1 MLNGLALVVGNAQYS
16 KKEHRLVNAVN
27 DAVDFTD
34 KLIRLGFDVMKV
46 TNAKRDDL
54 DRNIID
60 FRSKLPAYKVGLF
73 YFSGHGLQIEGKNY
87 LTSVDSSF
95 IDESSLKWSAHC
107 LDQVIEYMNNGSTT
121 IKVLI
126 LDACRDNPLPKVF
139 RGLNDPGLA
148 PIYAPQGTII
158 AFSTSPGEKAMDYGS
173 GRNSIYTGS
182 LLNHLDDHNI
192 PIEEFF
198 KRVRTSVYT
207 LSNGKQTSWEHT
219 SLIGSYSFNSGQ
231 MIHSIDLPYTED
243 CIADSNF
250 KPDKSN
256 VDTVIEDLKS
266 HNWYKQRPAIR
277 KLRGI
282 EASEFSKSKQFLLGR
297 NILQVAC
304 GGEGDTLAIMS
315 RLSNWL
321 SKYTVKGQ
329 NHVLNGIL
337 FEIYFDSEGK
347 FRTEDFK
354 NDFIDNIFDLQ
365 DEPEFQGSF
374 TFIESHLQ
382 FFKDYLYYIPSPHPM
397 ALPIE
402 LQFKK
407 KKSKDNDGPLYDI
420 TSIKYEEGEL
430 LHYAIHDEFYQTSTY
445 GKFLEKLSKLLT
457 VPLKLLRV
465 SSNIKLNKVDMIR
478 HPWELKLS
486 KSSPTEAVD

>member
-1 MLNGLALVVGNAQYS
+1 MLNGLALVVGNAHYS
-16 KKEHRLVNAVN
+16 KKEHRLINAVN
-27 DAVDFTD
+27 DAADFAD
-34 KLIRLGFDVMKV
+34 KLIRLGFDVIKV

-54 DRNIID
+54 DRNIVE

-87 LTSVDSSF
+87 LTSIDSSF
-95 IDESSLKWSAHC
+95 VDESSLKWSAHC
-107 LDQVIEYMNNGSTT
+107 LDQLIEYMNNGSTT

-139 RGLNDPGLA
+139 RGLTNPGLA

-158 AFSTSPGEKAMDYGS
+158 AFSTSPGEKAMDYGA

-182 LLNHLDDHNI
+182 LLNHLDDPNI

-243 CIADSNF
+243 SIADKNF
-250 KPDKSN
+250 KPGTSN
-256 VDTVIEDLKS
+256 VDAIIDDLKS
-266 HNWYKQRPAIR
+266 HDWYKQRPAIR
-277 KLRGI
+277 KLRSIPGDEI
-282 EASEFSKSKQFLLGR
+282 STSRQFLLGR

-304 GGEGDTLAIMS
+304 GGENDTLAIMN

-321 SKYTVKGQ
+321 SKYTVDGE

-347 FRTEDFK
+347 FRTKDFK
-354 NDFIDNIFDLQ
+354 NKFIDNIFDLQ
-365 DEPEFQGSF
+365 SEPEFEKAF
-374 TFIESHLQ
+374 IFIENQLQ
-382 FFKDYLYYIPSPHPM
+382 FFRDYLYYVPSSRPR

-407 KKSKDNDGPLYDI
+407 RKSKDEGTMYDI
-420 TSIKYEEGEL
+420 TSIKHEEGEL
-430 LHYAIHDEFYQTSTY
+430 LHYGIHDEFYQTSRYTA
-445 GKFLEKLSKLLT
+445 FLEKLSKLLT
-457 VPLKLLRV
+457 VPTKLLRV
-465 SSNIKLNKVDMIR
+465 SSNLILDNSDIVR

-486 KSSPTEAVD
+486 KQPPAETIE